1 MPQPSA
7 GDVTEGRCDNVWGDA
22 ICLAIVFGDGT
33 GNWGE
38 MELEVMC
45 TAVIWQHNSR
55 RLQMNCDVL
64 SYQQKGC
71 NGNSDLFENAVASS
85 GGAIESFLL

>member
-1 MPQPSA
+1 M
-7 GDVTEGRCDNVWGDA
+7 TEQGIEV
-22 ICLAIVFGDGT
+22 
-33 GNWGE
+33 E

-45 TAVIWQHNSR
+45 AAVIRQHNSR

-85 GGAIESFLL
+85 GGVIEIVLL